1 VKPCPACGAPGT
13 VTVQPVLVGKPL
25 GTYSIAGAQTK
36 AVAERKVA
44 LTCSACGLLIMGRL
58 EGVVFDAD
66 RQCFTAGHF
75 IADEA
80 VGDEGPPEQPGG

>member
-1 VKPCPACGAPGT
+1 MKPCPGCTAAGT

-25 GTYSIAGAQTK
+25 GTYSIAGVQPK

-44 LTCSACGLLIMGRL
+44 LTCSCGLLIMGRL

-75 IADEA
+75 IVEEA
-80 VGDEGPPEQPGG
+80 VGGDRSPEQPGG